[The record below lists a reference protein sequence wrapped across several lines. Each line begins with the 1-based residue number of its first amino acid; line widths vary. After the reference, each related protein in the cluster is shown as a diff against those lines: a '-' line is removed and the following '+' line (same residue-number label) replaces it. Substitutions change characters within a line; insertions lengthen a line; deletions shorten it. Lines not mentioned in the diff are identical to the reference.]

1 MYRVKEDLLAAAIC
15 IAVAFVVSA
24 IVVVAL

>member
-1 MYRVKEDLLAAAIC
+1 MYQIRENLLAAAIC
-15 IAVAFVVSA
+15 IVVAFVVSA